1 MKQKINDLTQGNL
14 FRKILIFSIPLIL
27 SNLLQVLFNMADLAV
42 IGRFSGPISLGAVG
56 STSTLVMMFTG
67 FLIGLSGGINVLV
80 ALYYG
85 ANDKEGLSKVVHSAA
100 IVSAIIGIL
109 LLISGTGL
117 SGWMLSLL
125 KTKPEL
131 LSKATLY
138 LRIYYLG
145 MPALAIYNFGN
156 AVYSAIGNTKKPL
169 CYLSISGVLNIVLNL
184 FLSSSAIWMSPA
196 LPLQVS
202 FPNMYRPD

>member
-14 FRKILIFSIPLIL
+14 FHKILIFSIPLIL

-56 STSTLVMMFTG
+56 STSTLVMMFSG
-67 FLIGLSGGINVLV
+67 FLI
-80 ALYYG
+80 
-85 ANDKEGLSKVVHSAA
+85 
-100 IVSAIIGIL
+100 
-109 LLISGTGL
+109 GL

-131 LSKATLY
+131 LPKAALY

-145 MPALAIYNFGN
+145 MPALAEIIYYRY
-156 AVYSAIGNTKKPL
+156 VYKRKIYT
-169 CYLSISGVLNIVLNL
+169 I
-184 FLSSSAIWMSPA
+184 
-196 LPLQVS
+196 
-202 FPNMYRPD
+202 